1 MKISQKNIPALLL
14 VNGAVAAA
22 VVSSFTVLYAY
33 TLGSDYGICRGLSW
47 VIIAALICFAGIMDY
62 SLLFAKEMPIAKA
75 DSIEKCIQVLE
86 QYIENAKAKKVL
98 PWKTQIE
105 RAVQTAEHFQKNEET
120 LKKLSYAKFG
130 DETELTEYQT
140 VIQDLEDSIVDA
152 MQHILTRL
160 CIMDAAQFKQAVAAH
175 DEDTIRQ
182 YQGHEQY
189 INSQLAY
196 ANKLVHSFADL
207 ITEVSL
213 IGDVNN
219 VGTMNNLEDIITA
232 IRKLNS
238 NEDEVDELA
247 EKYSRM

>member
-14 VNGAVAAA
+14 VNGVVAAA
-22 VVSSFTVLYAY
+22 IVSSFTVLHAY
-33 TLGSDYGICRGLSW
+33 TLGSDYGICRILSW
-47 VIIAALICFAGIMDY
+47 VIIIALICFAGVMDY
-62 SLLFAKEMPIAKA
+62 SLLFAREMPITKV

-86 QYIENAKAKKVL
+86 QYIENAKARKML
-98 PWKTQIE
+98 PWKAQIE
-105 RAVQTAEHFQKNEET
+105 KAVQIAEHFRKNEET

-152 MQHILTRL
+152 IQHILTRL
-160 CIMDAAQFKQAVAAH
+160 CIMDATQFKQAMSAH

-182 YQGHEQY
+182 YRGHEQY
-189 INSQLAY
+189 IDSQLAY

-219 VGTMNNLEDIITA
+219 VGTMNNLEDIISA

-238 NEDEVDELA
+238 NIDGVDELA
-247 EKYSRM
+247 EKYSQM